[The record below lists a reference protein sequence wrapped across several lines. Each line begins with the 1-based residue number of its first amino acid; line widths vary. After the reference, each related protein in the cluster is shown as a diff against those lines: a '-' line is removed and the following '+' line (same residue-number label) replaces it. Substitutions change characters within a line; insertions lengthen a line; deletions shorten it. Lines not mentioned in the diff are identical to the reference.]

1 MTSSE
6 WCFRGPD
13 KATVVVNGPDLLQT
27 GQRMWPL
34 PGANS
39 RHLTGNDFA
48 RTNVGASVNDH
59 TENGQ
64 ERRHKGH
71 LEVQAIRRVLG
82 LKARKNGQLR

>member
-48 RTNVGASVNDH
+48 RTNVGASVMTIQRTGRKGG
-59 TENGQ
+59 TE
-64 ERRHKGH
+64 
-71 LEVQAIRRVLG
+71 AT
-82 LKARKNGQLR
+82 

>member
-6 WCFRGPD
+6 WCYRGPD
-13 KATVVVNGPDLLQT
+13 KATVVSGPGLLQT

-48 RTNVGASVNDH
+48 RTNVGASVMTIQRTGRKGG
-59 TENGQ
+59 TEV
-64 ERRHKGH
+64 H
-71 LEVQAIRRVLG
+71 AIRRVLG